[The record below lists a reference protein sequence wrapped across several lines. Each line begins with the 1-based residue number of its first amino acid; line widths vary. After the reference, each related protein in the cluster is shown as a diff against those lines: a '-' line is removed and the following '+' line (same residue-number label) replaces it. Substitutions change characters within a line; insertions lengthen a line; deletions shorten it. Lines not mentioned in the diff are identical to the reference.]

1 MRWLLG
7 VSFGE
12 LMLKG
17 KNRNTFINQT
27 RRQILKALED
37 FQLGDNFVDSGKFFV
52 EVNKDDFPEIIKK
65 ARMVFGLSYVYKT
78 LQVEKDLDSIENGI
92 KYLIEESNIKEEKTF
107 KAFANRSDKKYP
119 LNSMELAAKVGGFV
133 LKNFENFK
141 VDIKNPQV
149 EVHVDIR
156 KNAYLYLDKIPT
168 IGGLP
173 LGTGGKAL
181 LLLSGGI
188 DSPVAGF
195 EMASRGVEIA
205 CVHFHS
211 YPFTSERA
219 QYKAKRLAQ
228 KLSLYL
234 GQIDYYQI
242 NLLNIYTAINK
253 NCRPRYTTIIARRF
267 MMRIADILADR
278 YRIDGFVTGEALGQ
292 VASQTIQSISV
303 VNDASKLPI
312 FRPLI
317 NMDKKDI
324 IEKGKMIDTYDISI
338 EPFDDCCSFF
348 APDSPATKP
357 RLSDIL
363 KEEEKLDIDSLV
375 EDALATLEHVKIDID
390 NLD

>member
-7 VSFGE
+7 VCFGE

-17 KNRNTFINQT
+17 KNRNTF
-27 RRQILKALED
+27 
-37 FQLGDNFVDSGKFFV
+37 
-52 EVNKDDFPEIIKK
+52 IKK

-78 LQVEKDLDSIENGI
+78 LQEEKDLDSKENGI
-92 KYLIEESNIKEEKTF
+92 RYLIEESGIREEKTF

-133 LKNFENFK
+133 LKNFDNFK
-141 VDIKNPQV
+141 VDIRNPQV

-156 KNAYLYLDKIPT
+156 NNVYLYLDKIPT

-234 GQIDYYQI
+234 GRIDY
-242 NLLNIYTAINK
+242 
-253 NCRPRYTTIIARRF
+253 
-267 MMRIADILADR
+267 
-278 YRIDGFVTGEALGQ
+278 
-292 VASQTIQSISV
+292 
-303 VNDASKLPI
+303 
-312 FRPLI
+312 
-317 NMDKKDI
+317 
-324 IEKGKMIDTYDISI
+324 
-338 EPFDDCCSFF
+338 
-348 APDSPATKP
+348 
-357 RLSDIL
+357 
-363 KEEEKLDIDSLV
+363 
-375 EDALATLEHVKIDID
+375 
-390 NLD
+390 